1 MKEDMIPVY
10 NRDAHFICAINAE
23 KTAIEIRKNKC
34 VTRIR
39 VTEAGTLEVQED
51 G

>member
-10 NRDAHFICAINAE
+10 NRDAHFICAMNLE
-23 KTAIEIRKNKC
+23 RTAIEIRKNKC